1 MTGPALDLPPVRET
15 ASVPPEHRGVE
26 RDQVRLLVA
35 RRGDRAVHHQLVA
48 DLPDLLDPGDLLV
61 VNTSATLPAAL
72 PATVAGTGPAALH
85 VSGRLPAGLHLVE
98 LRHVD
103 SDQPTNRPWL
113 DATAGTRVTL
123 PGAAHAELLAA
134 AAGPRPNGD
143 RTRLWVAR
151 LELPTGLIDYLA
163 AYGRPIRYGH
173 VPEPWPLESY
183 QTVFALHPGSAE
195 MPSAGRPFTPP
206 LVTRLVAHGVRIAPL
221 VLHTGVSSADP
232 GELPPP
238 EWYRVPP
245 HTAEAVNTTRCRGR
259 RVVAVGTS
267 VVRALQTTAEPTGR
281 VHPGK
286 GWTELV
292 VDTHH
297 PATAVD
303 GILTGWHEPGGSH
316 LAMLET
322 LAGRPLLQTSYRAA
336 IDAGYLW
343 HEFGDSHLI
352 LP

>member
-1 MTGPALDLPPVRET
+1 MTGPALDLPRVGEE
-15 ASVPPEHRGVE
+15 AAAPPEHRGLE
-26 RDQVRLLVA
+26 RDKVRLLVA
-35 RRGDRAVHHQLVA
+35 HRNGATVDHRLVA

-98 LRHVD
+98 VRHVD
-103 SDQPTNRPWL
+103 GDRSTSRPWL

-123 PGAAHAELLAA
+123 PGTAHAELLAA
-134 AAGPRPNGD
+134 AGPHPDGE

-151 LELPTGLIDYLA
+151 LRLPTGLVDYLA

-173 VPEPWPLESY
+173 VPDPWPLENY

-195 MPSAGRPFTPP
+195 MPSAGRPFTPR

-232 GELPPP
+232 GEPPPP

-245 HTAEAVNTTRCRGR
+245 HTAEAVNATRHRGR

-267 VVRALQTTAEPTGR
+267 VVRALQTTADPTGR
-281 VHPGK
+281 VHPGE

-292 VDTHH
+292 VDARH
-297 PATAVD
+297 PATSVD
-303 GILTGWHEPGGSH
+303 GMLTGWHEPGGSH

-322 LAGRPLLQTSYRAA
+322 LAGRSLLETSYRAA